1 MPARRVPARLD
12 ASRTVPVRIVSQW
25 YASGA
30 TLAKEPN
37 GGPGTVLPGPSR
49 RAVVLARRAE
59 QNEKVLR
66 PIGGVQRS
74 KRRMREFGP
83 TRRGRS
89 SGRHCARVSAV
100 RGRRV
105 HLVGSH
111 QRVALARQRRVARGR
126 TAAYS

>member
-1 MPARRVPARLD
+1 VPARRVPARLD
-12 ASRTVPVRIVSQW
+12 ASRTVPVRIVSQR

-30 TLAKEPN
+30 TLAKELD

-74 KRRMREFGP
+74 EWRM
-83 TRRGRS
+83 
-89 SGRHCARVSAV
+89 
-100 RGRRV
+100 
-105 HLVGSH
+105 
-111 QRVALARQRRVARGR
+111 
-126 TAAYS
+126 